1 MLKILTIG
9 GILGTELNRTKG
21 VLFLMQR
28 SITVLH
34 INAITHDFI
43 NIMNNGKTSLIL
55 NDEIKSIIL
64 QKIHTATFDNF
75 KILVASQTFEVTLG
89 QFNAN
94 EYICLL
100 TPLLQRSVE
109 HTVELEIKLRDQQ
122 TKLFEL
128 AKSRNISRETI
139 DESLQS
145 VCETIS
151 ELIDCERIGIWLFDE
166 DHHVLNAQ
174 NVYDRR
180 FSSHSKAISLNI
192 LELPLYFQ
200 AVKSS
205 RALAVNDVAN
215 DLCVSELYPAYF
227 ESMGGIKSMLD
238 APIILSAGIG
248 GVLCCESLKKRVWTE
263 LDQTLVGTLADMI
276 AFLYER
282 VSRIEAESRVRDLA
296 YIDQLT
302 GLANQNAFI
311 LKANDELDANQDTI
325 FAYLQLDQFS
335 NIQDVLG
342 FECGEEVLKE
352 TANRLTTIFPEPSH
366 VARIGFDH
374 FAVCFNKA
382 WVPDYET
389 QLLDLKKPM
398 QIDNQEVYITYSYG
412 VSEYPKHGCNANECL
427 QRAQIALNDG
437 RRYLSRGVTAT
448 FIPDMIEV
456 SKSDLQVEM
465 NLRKGL
471 DFNEFMLFYQPQMN
485 CQTNQVVGF
494 EALIRWNHPER
505 GIVPPIEFI
514 SLAESTGLILPIG
527 EWVIREAFKQLQ
539 EWIKQGRNQFT
550 LSVNISPRHFLH
562 ESLAPFLETCLQEY
576 EIHPEKLMIEITEN
590 VAMKD
595 YVAVQDRIQE
605 LRDLGF
611 SVSIDDFGTGFS
623 AFVYLQHFQIQEIKI
638 DRNFIRE
645 IVENPKSFA
654 IVKTIVELAKHLKLR
669 VITEGIETEEQL
681 ELVRDIGCEII
692 QGYYYSKPL
701 PIQEIEEW
709 LAQRI

>member
-1 MLKILTIG
+1 
-9 GILGTELNRTKG
+9 
-21 VLFLMQR
+21 MQR

-34 INAITHDFI
+34 INAVTHEFT
-43 NIMNNGKTSLIL
+43 NIMNNGKTSSFF
-55 NDEIKSIIL
+55 NDEIKSMIL
-64 QKIHTATFDNF
+64 QKIHTANF
-75 KILVASQTFEVTLG
+75 ENIKILLASQTFEVRLG

-128 AKSRNISRETI
+128 AKSRNISRETMV
-139 DESLQS
+139 DSLQS
-145 VCETIS
+145 VCETVS

-166 DHHVLNAQ
+166 EHHVLTAQ
-174 NVYDRR
+174 NIYDRR
-180 FSSHSKAISLNI
+180 FSSHSKTAYLDI
-192 LELPLYFQ
+192 LEFPIYFQ

-205 RALAVNDVAN
+205 RALAVNDVSE
-215 DLCVSELYPAYF
+215 DLRVSELYPAYF

-238 APIILSAGIG
+238 APIILSTGIG
-248 GVLCCESLKKRVWTE
+248 GVLCCESLTKRVWTE

-282 VSRIEAESRVRDLA
+282 VSRIEAENQVRDLA

-302 GLANQNAFI
+302 GLPNQNAFI
-311 LKANDELDANQDTI
+311 SKANDELDTNQDMI

-342 FECGEEVLKE
+342 FEYGEEVLKQ
-352 TANRLTTIFPEPSH
+352 TASRLTNIFPEPAH

-382 WVPDYET
+382 WVPHYET

-412 VSEYPKHGCNANECL
+412 VSEYPRHGFNAKECL

-437 RRYLSRGVTAT
+437 RRYLSRGVTAA

-471 DFNEFMLFYQPQMN
+471 DFNEFMLFYQPQTN

-505 GIVPPIEFI
+505 GLVPPIEFI

-539 EWIKQGRNQFT
+539 EWKKQGRNQFT

-562 ESLAPFLETCLQEY
+562 ERLAPFLETCLQEY
-576 EIHPEKLMIEITEN
+576 EIHPDKLMIEITEN

-595 YVAVQDRIQE
+595 YVAVQGRIKE

-701 PIQEIEEW
+701 PIQEIEDW
-709 LAQRI
+709 LAQRV